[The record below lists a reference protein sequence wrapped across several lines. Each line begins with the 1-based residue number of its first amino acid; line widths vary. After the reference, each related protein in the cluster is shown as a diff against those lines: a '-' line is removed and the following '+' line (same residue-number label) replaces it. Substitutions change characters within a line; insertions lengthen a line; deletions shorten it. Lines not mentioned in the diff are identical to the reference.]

1 MNKLDIFEYLNSGVD
16 KSGNLKKIGGFKKH
30 FPEIYDEFLKEG
42 FPIEIENLPFKQ
54 KLWHFL
60 NDVYEIPTCLICNNP
75 VSFLTRKGQWG
86 YSTYCSGS
94 CAMQDN
100 DVKQKLNDTK
110 EERYGNRKYN
120 NSEKQKETLSYKDEN
135 FWTKRTEKSI
145 ETRQSKNG
153 GNYFSQDSLN
163 KIKDTTR
170 KNWGEDCF
178 ARTSKYREI
187 IKNKH
192 DEIQDKQFQTKSKNN
207 SFNKSKIEND
217 FEDFL
222 NNIGIPYIHQYKSEI
237 YPYVCDFYIPT
248 INLYIEIQG
257 NWTHGL
263 HPFNPNDS
271 DDIDKLNTWKEKN
284 TKYYNQAIYVW
295 TDLDIR
301 KRTCAISNN
310 LNYLEIFSNDINTC
324 VDLFTSYLSNLIST
338 YCLSSPFPGSSKWEP
353 NHPIWECNVGNRK
366 SPKEAWVTPKYVKKA
381 VDNLLKMVYRDEPLR
396 NRFLK
401 ELSTCIIQSNK
412 IISSSVRF
420 LQLVLDRFTIA
431 KIAPKVTALSPKTL
445 LNILDESGID
455 LSLGVYIPMAG
466 FGGIVRGYEQWC
478 EKHGQIL
485 NCECYDINPDF
496 CEWYGWTQKDML
508 SEHVKTNKVCIC
520 CPPFGKDFEHWK
532 NTPRDMSEKSFK
544 EWYKLIKEHVQAPH
558 YIIIGPEIKSK
569 NDLGLFAK
577 KVGVMLWTDEM
588 IEKI

>member
-1 MNKLDIFEYLNSGVD
+1 MNKFEVFDYLNSGVD

-30 FPEIYDEFLKEG
+30 FPELYDEFLKVS

-60 NDVYEIPTCLICNNP
+60 NDVYTIPTCKICNNP

-94 CAMQDN
+94 CAMKD
-100 DVKQKLNDTK
+100 DIIKQRLDSTK
-110 EERYGNRKYN
+110 EERYGDRKYN
-120 NSEKQKETLSYKDEN
+120 NSEKLKETLKSKDDN
-135 FWTKRTEKSI
+135 FWIERSEKAT

-153 GNYFSQDSLN
+153 GNYFSQESLN
-163 KIKDTTR
+163 KIC
-170 KNWGEDCF
+170 E
-178 ARTSKYREI
+178 
-187 IKNKH
+187 
-192 DEIQDKQFQTKSKNN
+192 TKSKNN
-207 SFNKSKIEND
+207 TFNTSTIEELFND
-217 FEDFL
+217 FLMSVFGDKFL
-222 NNIGIPYIHQYKSEI
+222 RQYKSED
-237 YPYVCDFYIPT
+237 YPFNCDFYIP
-248 INLYIEIQG
+248 IVDLYVEIQG
-257 NWTHGL
+257 NWTHGK
-263 HPFNPNDS
+263 HPFDSKNPNDM
-271 DDIDKLNTWKEKN
+271 DILSGWKEKN
-284 TKYYNQAIYVW
+284 TDFYKNAIHVW
-295 TDLDIR
+295 TGSDVR

-310 LNYLEIFSNDINTC
+310 LNHLEIFSNDIDTC
-324 VDLFTSYLSNLIST
+324 INSFTSYLSNLIST
-338 YCLSSPFPGSSKWEP
+338 YCLSSPFPGSPKWES
-353 NHPIWECNVGNRK
+353 NHPIWECTVGNRK
-366 SPKEAWVTPKYVKKA
+366 SPKEAWTTPKYIKRA

-401 ELSTCIIQSNK
+401 ELSTCTIQSNK
-412 IISSSVRF
+412 IISSSIRF

-445 LNILDESGID
+445 LKILDESGID
-455 LSLGVYIPMAG
+455 LSSGVYVPMAG

-478 EKHGQIL
+478 EKHGQTP

-532 NTPRDMSEKSFK
+532 NTPRDMSEKGFK

-588 IEKI
+588 IEKC